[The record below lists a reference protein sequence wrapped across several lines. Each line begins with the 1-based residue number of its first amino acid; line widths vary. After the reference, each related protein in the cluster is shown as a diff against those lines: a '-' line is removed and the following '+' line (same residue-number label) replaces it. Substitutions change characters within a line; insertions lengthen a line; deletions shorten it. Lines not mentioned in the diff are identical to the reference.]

1 MTEVLKGVM
10 KLYESKN
17 SKTYRIM
24 CDCIGKD
31 CDMYMEFE
39 IDNDTGMIFL
49 SFGKTLVWSSYYGE
63 TTWYERT
70 WTRIKK
76 SALILFRGYIEVEES
91 HIIQSIE
98 HMENFRKVMDEGL
111 EFLKLKQEE
120 NKNGNG

>member
-39 IDNDTGMIFL
+39 IDNVKQPGMKEL
-49 SFGKTLVWSSYYGE
+49 GQEL
-63 TTWYERT
+63 
-70 WTRIKK
+70 KK
-76 SALILFRGYIEVEES
+76 
-91 HIIQSIE
+91 H
-98 HMENFRKVMDEGL
+98 H
-111 EFLKLKQEE
+111 
-120 NKNGNG
+120 